1 MNRLLKIA
9 LTTYAFF
16 LSAISVVFIL
26 ITVDQEMLAGIY
38 MLMYTQV
45 LSSPP
50 IRWLVF
56 GVSVFLFVSSAGFLV
71 YGLQSDRLRRT
82 RIRSNDVGV
91 IDIDV
96 DAIESIALNSAK
108 TAQCGI
114 KQAKARVA
122 SVKGGKLTIRLTAV
136 LYSDVEIPA
145 MMTKVQDRIKK
156 DIERYTAIPVAGVSV
171 KVSRVEPVAARV
183 ER

>member
-16 LSAISVVFIL
+16 LAVISVVLIL
-26 ITVDQEMLAGIY
+26 ITLNQEMLAGIY
-38 MLMYTQV
+38 MLLYTQV
-45 LSSPP
+45 LSSPV

-56 GVSVFLFVSSAGFLV
+56 GISLFLFVSSAGFLV

-114 KQAKARVA
+114 KSAKARVS
-122 SVKGGKLTIRLTAV
+122 SVKGGKLTIRLNAV

-145 MMTKVQDRIKK
+145 MMTKVQERIKK
-156 DIERYTAIPVAGVSV
+156 DIERYTAIPVAAVSV
-171 KVSRVEPVAARV
+171 KVNRVEPVAARV

>member
-1 MNRLLKIA
+1 MSRILKIA

-16 LSAISVVFIL
+16 LSVVSVVFIL
-26 ITVDQEMLAGIY
+26 CTLNQDMLVGIFNVIFY
-38 MLMYTQV
+38 KVY
-45 LSSPP
+45 SSPL
-50 IRWLVF
+50 IRWTAF
-56 GVSVFLFVSSAGFLV
+56 GVSVFLFVSSVGFLI

-82 RIRSNDVGV
+82 RIRSNDVGM

-114 KQAKARVA
+114 KQAKARVVSA
-122 SVKGGKLTIRLTAV
+122 KGGKITVRLNAI
-136 LYSDVEIPA
+136 LYSDVEIPP
-145 MMTKVQDRIKK
+145 MMTKVQERIKK
-156 DIERYTAIPVAGVSV
+156 DIERYTGIPVSGVSV
-171 KVSRVEPVAARV
+171 KVSRVEPVVARV